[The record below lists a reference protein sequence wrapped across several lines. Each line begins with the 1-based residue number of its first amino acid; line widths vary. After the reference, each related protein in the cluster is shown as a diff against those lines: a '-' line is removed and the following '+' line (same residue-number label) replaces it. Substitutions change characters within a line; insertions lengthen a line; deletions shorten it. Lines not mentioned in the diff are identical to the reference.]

1 MEKIIKKFKF
11 FIPDSCLPDK
21 LQLRRIK
28 LGYLMQFG
36 GTPFYKENTFS
47 LLLSEISFAPKMSNG
62 ISERK
67 SMNIYVIFFDNT
79 K

>member
-21 LQLRRIK
+21 LQLRRLK
-28 LGYLMQFG
+28 LGYLTQFG

-47 LLLSEISFAPKMSNG
+47 LLLSEISFAPKMSSG
-62 ISERK
+62 TSERK
-67 SMNIYVIFFDNT
+67 SMNVYVIFFWQY
-79 K
+79 